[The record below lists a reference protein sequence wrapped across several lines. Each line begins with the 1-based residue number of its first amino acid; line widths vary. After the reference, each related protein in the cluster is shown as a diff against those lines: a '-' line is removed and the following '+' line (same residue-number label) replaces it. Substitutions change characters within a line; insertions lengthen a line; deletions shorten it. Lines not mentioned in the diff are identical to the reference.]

1 MRAVLGLF
9 ERLWLLTCVLG
20 AGCLPGFILQYRQ
33 RLLGRL
39 DQVTFDLAP
48 WRAIAARHH
57 NGSLD
62 ALIAHHRASAD
73 PTFVDEAQAIEM
85 MLQSETSLRESI
97 NAIQG
102 NLFEQT
108 YGWIT
113 HVEWADAQAVWTLY
127 QPTFPLDA
135 DGLVFAMSFGV
146 LLWLLPVS
154 LVWLW
159 RRRLASK
166 AWSGHHMR

>member
-9 ERLWLLTCVLG
+9 ERLWLLTCVLS
-20 AGCLPGFILQYRQ
+20 AGCLPGFVLQYRQ

-48 WRAIAARHH
+48 WRAIAAQRH
-57 NGSLD
+57 NGSLE
-62 ALIAHHRASAD
+62 ALVAHHRASGDA
-73 PTFVDEAQAIEM
+73 TFVDEAEAIEA
-85 MLQSETSLRESI
+85 MLHSENALRESI

-102 NLFEQT
+102 NLFEQAF
-108 YGWIT
+108 GWLS
-113 HVEWADAQAVWTLY
+113 HVEWADTQAVWTLY
-127 QPTFPLDA
+127 QPTFPVDA
-135 DGLVFAMSFGV
+135 DGLLFAMSFGV
-146 LLWLLPVS
+146 LLWLVPGS

-159 RRRLASK
+159 RRRLASQ

>member
-1 MRAVLGLF
+1 
-9 ERLWLLTCVLG
+9 
-20 AGCLPGFILQYRQ
+20 
-33 RLLGRL
+33 
-39 DQVTFDLAP
+39 
-48 WRAIAARHH
+48 
-57 NGSLD
+57 
-62 ALIAHHRASAD
+62 
-73 PTFVDEAQAIEM
+73 M